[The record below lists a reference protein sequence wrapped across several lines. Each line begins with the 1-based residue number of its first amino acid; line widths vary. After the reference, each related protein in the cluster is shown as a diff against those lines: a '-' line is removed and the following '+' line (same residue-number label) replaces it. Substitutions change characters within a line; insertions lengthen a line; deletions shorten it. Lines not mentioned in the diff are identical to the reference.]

1 MDSITTEIMGYV
13 RQVNQ
18 KLDHSPSSHSP
29 IDTESDDNLPNQ
41 FTSILTHKL
50 NYKELLEQLT
60 LKFLKNL
67 S

>member
-18 KLDHSPSSHSP
+18 KLDYLPSSHSS

-41 FTSILTHKL
+41 FKSNLVQKPTF
-50 NYKELLEQLT
+50 KELLENT
-60 LKFLKNL
+60 
-67 S
+67 

>member
-29 IDTESDDNLPNQ
+29 IDTDSDDNLPNQ
-41 FTSILTHKL
+41 IMSNLTDKL
-50 NYKELLEQLT
+50 TYKELLE
-60 LKFLKNL
+60 
-67 S
+67 